1 MSKYVNSLPKLEPL
15 LFFSVLQT
23 DFSCLS
29 DFITPWCFDGGVINI
44 TDAYYGLYNTECP
57 EAECCMPDQVDD
69 CRVAVKDNRLSD
81 WVGLKASCDNRT
93 SCNYEYLGSVV
104 DECETNQV
112 AEYLQVYY
120 TCGTGYMITF

>member
-1 MSKYVNSLPKLEPL
+1 M
-15 LFFSVLQT
+15 
-23 DFSCLS
+23 
-29 DFITPWCFDGGVINI
+29 G
-44 TDAYYGLYNTECP
+44 
-57 EAECCMPDQVDD
+57 ECCMPDQISD

-81 WVGLKASCDNRT
+81 WLGLKASCDNRT

-120 TCGTGYMITF
+120 TCGTGKILVYIIFHLRPTIINLIICMYDSYIVHEFQASTKPHHDLMLT